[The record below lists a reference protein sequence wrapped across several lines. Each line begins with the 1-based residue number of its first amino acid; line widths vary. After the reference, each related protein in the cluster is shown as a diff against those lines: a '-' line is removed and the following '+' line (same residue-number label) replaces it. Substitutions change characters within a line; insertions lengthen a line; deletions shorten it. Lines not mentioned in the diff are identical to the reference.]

1 MKNVMKLRQIGFAK
15 KKQNTQK
22 INEKQTYQKY
32 ATVAKQ
38 VRNSLKRSN
47 RNTRM
52 FERIRFVNI

>member
-1 MKNVMKLRQIGFAK
+1 MKNVMKLQQIGFAK
-15 KKQNTQK
+15 KAKKTQK
-22 INEKQTYQKY
+22 IDEQQKY

-52 FERIRFVNI
+52 FERIRFVNK